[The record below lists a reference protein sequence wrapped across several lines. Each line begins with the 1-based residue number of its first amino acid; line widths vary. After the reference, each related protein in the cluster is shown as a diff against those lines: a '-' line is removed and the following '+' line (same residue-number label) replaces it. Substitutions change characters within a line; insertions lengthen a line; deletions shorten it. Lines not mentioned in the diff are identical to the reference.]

1 MMATRR
7 DYYEI
12 LGVKK
17 SASLEEIKK
26 AYRSLALQYHP
37 DRVPEDKKKEA
48 EEKFKE
54 ISESYAVLSD
64 SQKRALYDQYGHAGV
79 DQRYSTEDIFRGA
92 DFSSIFEDLSGFGFG
107 ESIFESI
114 FGDSGFDLFG
124 GGGGGRSR
132 RARRGRDLEFE
143 TEINLEEVDTGIEKV
158 LNVPRYE
165 LCKKCQGS
173 GEKPGAKKAT
183 CSQCRGKGQVT
194 VSSGFFN
201 LTQTCPQC
209 RGAGRI
215 ITVFCPECNG
225 QGRTK
230 ATRKIHIKIPA
241 GIENGSH
248 LRVRGE
254 GEEGQAGKGD
264 LYVLVHVNQHSVF
277 DRHGQDIL
285 CEISIPMTKAILGGE
300 AKVPTLDGNV
310 NMKIPKSTQGGKIF
324 RLAGK
329 GLPSVRSNTRGD
341 QLVKVNII
349 TPENLTRD
357 QANIIEEFAKARGEE
372 VEKVTSFSEKIKKV
386 FK

>member
-1 MMATRR
+1 MATKR

-17 SASLEEIKK
+17 DASLEDIKK

-37 DRVPEDKKKEA
+37 DRVPADKKKEA
-48 EEKFKE
+48 EERFKE
-54 ISESYAVLSD
+54 ISEAYAVLSD
-64 SQKRALYDQYGHAGV
+64 SQKRALYDQYGHSGV

-107 ESIFESI
+107 ESIFSSI
-114 FGDSGFDLFG
+114 FGDSGFDVF

-143 TEINLEEVDTGIEKV
+143 AEISLEEVNIGVEKV

-165 LCKKCQGS
+165 LCQKCQGS
-173 GEKPGAKKAT
+173 GEKPGTKKTA

-194 VSSGFFN
+194 VSSGFFH
-201 LTQTCPQC
+201 LTQTCPEC
-209 RGAGRI
+209 RGAGKI
-215 ITVFCPECNG
+215 ITAFCPACNG

-230 ATRKIHIKIPA
+230 ETRKIHIKIPA
-241 GIENGSH
+241 GIEHGSH
-248 LRVRGE
+248 LRVKGE

-264 LYVLVHVNQHSVF
+264 LYVLVHIRPHSVF
-277 DRHGQDIL
+277 DRHGQDLL
-285 CEISIPMTKAILGGE
+285 CEISIPMTKAVLGGE
-300 AKVPTLDGNV
+300 AKVPTINGSV
-310 NMKIPKSTQGGKIF
+310 SMKIPKGTQGGKIF

-329 GLPSVRSNTRGD
+329 GLPSVRSNIRGD
-341 QLVKVNII
+341 QLVKVNVL
-349 TPENLTRD
+349 TPQSLSKEEMRLM
-357 QANIIEEFAKARGEE
+357 EEFANIRGEE
-372 VEKVTSFSEKIKKV
+372 VDKVTSFGEKIKKV

>member
-1 MMATRR
+1 MTTKR

-17 SASLEEIKK
+17 SASFDDIKK

-37 DRVPEDKKKEA
+37 DRVPEDKKKDA

-54 ISESYAVLSD
+54 ISEAYAVLSD

-79 DQRYSTEDIFRGA
+79 DQRYSTEDIFRGT
-92 DFSSIFEDLSGFGFG
+92 DFSSIFEDLAGFGFG
-107 ESIFESI
+107 DSIFEGI

-124 GGGGGRSR
+124 GGRRGRR
-132 RARRGRDLEFE
+132 TRRGRDLEFE
-143 TEINLEEVDTGIEKV
+143 TEITLEEVNSGVEKV

-165 LCKKCQGS
+165 LCKNCRGS
-173 GEKPGAKKAT
+173 GEKPGAKKTT

-194 VSSGFFN
+194 VSSGFFH

-215 ITVFCPECNG
+215 ITAFCPACNG
-225 QGRTK
+225 QGRNK

-241 GIENGSH
+241 GIEHGSH

-254 GEEGQAGKGD
+254 GEEGQAGTGD
-264 LYVLVHVNQHSVF
+264 LYVLVHVRPHSVF
-277 DRHGQDIL
+277 DRHGQDL
-285 CEISIPMTKAILGGE
+285 FCEISVSMIKAILGGE
-300 AKVPTLDGNV
+300 TGVPTINGRV
-310 NMKIPKSTQGGKIF
+310 SMKIPKGTQGGKIF
-324 RLAGK
+324 RLTGK
-329 GLPSVRSNTRGD
+329 GLPSLRSNAKGD
-341 QLVKVNII
+341 QLVKVNVT
-349 TPENLTRD
+349 TPQNLSEEEIRLV
-357 QANIIEEFAKARGEE
+357 EEFARIRGEE
-372 VEKVTSFSEKIKKV
+372 IDKTSSFGEKIKRV